1 MLLYLDLSIIHSNLY
16 FFHLQLA
23 NETNQKVEH
32 FVHCHIRM
40 NCKVTGSILTGCLVR
55 LRDSVLLGGSKRRY

>member
-1 MLLYLDLSIIHSNLY
+1 MLLYLDLSIIHSN
-16 FFHLQLA
+16 HLQLA
-23 NETNQKVEH
+23 NETNQKVER